1 MNYSRNLNKRKM
13 GQRVVG
19 LIVVAVLIGASVGF
33 MVAYG
38 FMQIQHSEDEKQKEV
53 QIFGAYDTREFT
65 KEISLDWQSD
75 ENFKALEITLDED
88 VQQFTYYLSKGYN
101 IDYPLAL
108 AVIQVESDFQADL
121 ISDTEDYGLMQI
133 NKNNHDWITQTI
145 GVEDYLD
152 PVQNIRAGMFILRKL
167 FEKYQKPSLVL
178 MAYNMG
184 ETGAARLW
192 KQGIYSTD
200 HTEKVLQYQ
209 KQFNDKL
216 EGD

>member
-1 MNYSRNLNKRKM
+1 MNYSRNLNKRKI
-13 GQRVVG
+13 GRRVVG
-19 LIVVAVLIGASVGF
+19 LIAVSVLIGAVVGF
-33 MVAYG
+33 TVAHIW
-38 FMQIQHSEDEKQKEV
+38 MQTSHLEDEKQKEV

-65 KEISLDWQSD
+65 KEISLDWQRD
-75 ENFKALEITLDED
+75 ENFKALKIPLNED

-101 IDYPLAL
+101 IDYPFTL
-108 AVIQVESDFQADL
+108 AVMQTESDFQADL

-152 PVQNIRAGMFILRKL
+152 PIQNIRAGMFILRKL

-200 HTEKVLQYQ
+200 YTEKVLQYQ
-209 KQFNDKL
+209 KQFSDKL

>member
-19 LIVVAVLIGASVGF
+19 LITVSALIGVVIGFIVGCVL
-33 MVAYG
+33 MRTS
-38 FMQIQHSEDEKQKEV
+38 HSKDETQKEV

-65 KEISLDWQSD
+65 KEVSLDWQSD
-75 ENFKALEITLDED
+75 ENFKALEIPLGED
-88 VQQFTYYLSKGYN
+88 MQQFTYYLSKGYE
-101 IDYPLAL
+101 IDYPFAL
-108 AVIQVESDFQADL
+108 AIMQTESNFQADL

-145 GVEDYLD
+145 GVKNYLD
-152 PVQNIRAGMFILRKL
+152 PNQNIRAGMFILRKL

-184 ETGAARLW
+184 ETGAGRLW
-192 KQGIYSTD
+192 KQGIYSTNY
-200 HTEKVLQYQ
+200 TEKVLQYQ
-209 KQFNDKL
+209 KQFHDKL